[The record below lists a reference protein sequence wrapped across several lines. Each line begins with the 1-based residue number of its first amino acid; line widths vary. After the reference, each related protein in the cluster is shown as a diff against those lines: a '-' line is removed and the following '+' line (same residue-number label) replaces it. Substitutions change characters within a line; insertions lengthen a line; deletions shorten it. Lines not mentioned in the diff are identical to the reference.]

1 MTTLYTVTSGQ
12 RLLLAEPGRLGRG
25 TTDDAAVLFRAYL
38 AAPEQQDEEE
48 YEQTQGEKLAPDER
62 CDRGYRYVHK
72 FNDEDVEETD
82 RISSYT
88 GKIGTTVEM
97 TDSGGN
103 G

>member
-1 MTTLYTVTSGQ
+1 MTTLYTVTAGNDYFWQ
-12 RLLLAEPGRLGRG
+12 NLAVWAE
-25 TTDDAAVLFRAYL
+25 TTEDAAVLFRAYL

-62 CDRGYRYVHK
+62 CDRKCYVYK